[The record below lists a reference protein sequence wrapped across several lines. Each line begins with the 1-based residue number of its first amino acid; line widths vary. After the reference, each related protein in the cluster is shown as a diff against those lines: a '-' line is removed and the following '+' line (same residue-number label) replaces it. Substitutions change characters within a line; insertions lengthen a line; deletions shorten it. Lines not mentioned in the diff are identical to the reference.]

1 MSLNRKIAVI
11 VRIEQS
17 FLCDCTHTVR
27 PGTVKVTDVQGLLYR
42 LSQNRSKKVKSSR
55 RLSFI
60 SGSPG
65 ECYECVMRNLK
76 RKNALHPLLKVTQ
89 ERARERESE
98 KVGTRMNEIVF
109 SHCPLNWANCQ
120 PAGSPLAVHFRP
132 ENRSIQLVTR
142 LSRVGLRATQ
152 IEGCVPLAFPFGSR
166 QPELGTPEPA
176 AL

>member
-1 MSLNRKIAVI
+1 MRDEKFKTEKCIAPI
-11 VRIEQS
+11 VEG
-17 FLCDCTHTVR
+17 D
-27 PGTVKVTDVQGLLYR
+27 
-42 LSQNRSKKVKSSR
+42 
-55 RLSFI
+55 
-60 SGSPG
+60 
-65 ECYECVMRNLK
+65 
-76 RKNALHPLLKVTQ
+76 
-89 ERARERESE
+89 AREGERKRERGSE
-98 KVGTRMNEIVF
+98 NANERNRF

-152 IEGCVPLAFPFGSR
+152 IEGCVPLALPFDSR